1 MILRKD
7 AGAGRAGAA
16 SLPTRRNLSAAP
28 GAGEEGPG
36 SERYGERADLHGASG
51 DAQGELCSP
60 PLHSR
65 RGKSTDEAEKG
76 RTQARSMWSERRYRA
91 TRRAV
96 FSHMRDSRRVAL
108 CEVSHRRKVESGV
121 TSQRGELSSP
131 ICGTAAARNCRDG
144 AYRLMEGRF
153 RGTRQRAIRRRRL
166 HRLSHFDQLRPP
178 TMWSER
184 RYPLMIERSKGRIV
198 CGITQEKASMTR
210 NRSPQMLST
219 CSSALCTSSGPR
231 LSAAS
236 AWASVSA

>member
-1 MILRKD
+1 
-7 AGAGRAGAA
+7 
-16 SLPTRRNLSAAP
+16 
-28 GAGEEGPG
+28 
-36 SERYGERADLHGASG
+36 
-51 DAQGELCSP
+51 
-60 PLHSR
+60 
-65 RGKSTDEAEKG
+65 
-76 RTQARSMWSERRYRA
+76 MWSERRYRA

-144 AYRLMEGRF
+144 ANRLMEDRF
-153 RGTRQRAIRRRRL
+153 RGTSQRGELSSPIRGTAAARNYRDGACRLMEVGVRETSQRAIRRRRL
-166 HRLSHFDQLRPP
+166 HRQSHYDQLRPP

-184 RYPLMIERSKGRIV
+184 RYPLMIERIEGMKVSGV
-198 CGITQEKASMTR
+198 TQEKASMTR

>member
-28 GAGEEGPG
+28 SAGEEGPG

-76 RTQARSMWSERRYRA
+76 HTTARLMWSERRLRA

-96 FSHMRDSRRVAL
+96 FSHTRDSRRADHL
-108 CEVSHRRKVESGV
+108 EVF
-121 TSQRGELSSP
+121 P
-131 ICGTAAARNCRDG
+131 IAG
-144 AYRLMEGRF
+144 
-153 RGTRQRAIRRRRL
+153 
-166 HRLSHFDQLRPP
+166 
-178 TMWSER
+178 
-184 RYPLMIERSKGRIV
+184 K
-198 CGITQEKASMTR
+198 
-210 NRSPQMLST
+210 
-219 CSSALCTSSGPR
+219 
-231 LSAAS
+231 
-236 AWASVSA
+236 